1 MTQNGTCHQVVI
13 GGSGGR
19 GILTMGRILAEA
31 GMSRYP
37 GVSYFAN
44 YGAAM
49 RGGDSE
55 VTVILSDKEI
65 SSPTVLRP
73 ETVIAMSP
81 AFFKSL
87 LPRVQ
92 SGGICLVDKAVI
104 TDEADRKD
112 VNLHIIPAT
121 SRAMELGNV
130 QVANLILLGAYLE
143 ATSTLP
149 LDVVEEALE
158 RRLLSKRREALLP
171 LNKQALH
178 DGANMMAASIGR

>member
-1 MTQNGTCHQVVI
+1 MTGNGTRHQVVI
-13 GGSGGR
+13 GRTGGR
-19 GILTMGRILAEA
+19 GILTLGRILAEA
-31 GMSRYP
+31 GMSHYA
-37 GVSYFAN
+37 GVSYFPN

-49 RGGDSE
+49 RGGASE

-65 SSPTVLRP
+65 GSPAVLRP

-81 AFFKSL
+81 AFFKLL

-92 SGGICLVDKAVI
+92 PGGICLVDKAVI
-104 TDEADRKD
+104 TDEVSRQD
-112 VNLHIIPAT
+112 VDLHCLPAT

-143 ATSTLP
+143 VTSALP
-149 LDVVEEALE
+149 LDVVEGALE
-158 RRLLSKRREALLP
+158 RRLIEKRRESLLP

-178 DGANMMAASIGR
+178 DGASMMAAALGR